1 MPEVRCERSV
11 DQPLATIWAFVS
23 DMDRWAPLMTGY
35 QGHERHDDRAST
47 WVLRGDLGPMSRT
60 VKLAV
65 TITEWVD
72 AERVAFTL
80 EGIDEQ
86 VRGGGSFALSET
98 PPPARPEPPPRSLWQ
113 RLMDWILGRRPELP
127 APTGPGSSH
136 VVFDF
141 QIEALGPM
149 GPMINAMLGPYAER
163 VADNLLRDV
172 AARFDSTDDEA
183 AA

>member
-11 DQPLATIWAFVS
+11 DESLATIWEFVS

-35 QGHERHDDRAST
+35 EAHELHDARTST
-47 WVLRGDLGPMSRT
+47 WTLRGDLGPMSRS

-72 AERVAFTL
+72 AEKVAFTL

-86 VRGGGSFALSET
+86 VKGGGSFTLSET
-98 PPPARPEPPPRSLWQ
+98 PPPAPPEPPPRSMWQ
-113 RLMDWILGRRPELP
+113 RFMDWILGRRPELP
-127 APTGPGSSH
+127 GPTGPGTSH

-141 QIEALGPM
+141 EIDALGPM
-149 GPMINAMLGPYAER
+149 GPMINAMLGPYAEV
-163 VADNLLRDV
+163 VAENLLRDV
-172 AARFDSTDDEA
+172 AGHFEKDSEGA